1 MNTIEQ
7 LTGSETSHL
16 EHVLVGEK
24 WFWLHPEVKN
34 DLFALLE
41 AAQTAG
47 FKMEIASGFRDF
59 QRQKAIW
66 NGKFSAATPIL
77 VHHSQPMDKS
87 LLSDSEKM
95 WAILRWSALPGASRH
110 HWGCDFDVFARN
122 LLPEN
127 ESLKLEPWEY
137 LSGHQQAFH
146 IWLKE
151 NLSRFGF
158 FFPYEEDLGGVAAEP
173 WHISHLAI
181 SQQCLTLLTPE
192 KLRQQLELHPIDGQE
207 QVLSNLTLIYNQFIA
222 NICTPEAVCKKS

>member
-59 QRQKAIW
+59 QRQRAIW
-66 NGKFSAATPIL
+66 NAKFSGTTAIL
-77 VHHSQPMDKS
+77 DRNSQPIDKQS
-87 LLSDSEKM
+87 LTDEEKM

-137 LSGHQQAFH
+137 HSGHQAPFYL
-146 IWLKE
+146 WLQQH
-151 NLSRFGF
+151 LSQFGF
-158 FFPYEEDLGGVAAEP
+158 FFPYAEDLGGVAAEP
-173 WHISHLAI
+173 WHISHVATSCDFLQA
-181 SQQCLTLLTPE
+181 LTLTQ
-192 KLRQQLELHPIDGQE
+192 LRHQLEQHPIDGQKH
-207 QVLSNLTLIYNQFIA
+207 VLANLSLIYNQFIA
-222 NICTPEAVCKKS
+222 NICPAEAV